1 MVVFLVV
8 EFQEITIKLN
18 GMKAIEKELKKI
30 SKNNLMCFNGFFSKK
45 IIICTLRGN
54 KHNLNYVVSYHFQ
67 HKNYYTFFNKELRKL
82 L

>member
-1 MVVFLVV
+1 MV
-8 EFQEITIKLN
+8 EFQEIKIKLN

-54 KHNLNYVVSYHFQ
+54 KHNLNYVVSYCFNNKQ
-67 HKNYYTFFNKELRKL
+67 YYKFFIDKLKEINY
-82 L
+82 